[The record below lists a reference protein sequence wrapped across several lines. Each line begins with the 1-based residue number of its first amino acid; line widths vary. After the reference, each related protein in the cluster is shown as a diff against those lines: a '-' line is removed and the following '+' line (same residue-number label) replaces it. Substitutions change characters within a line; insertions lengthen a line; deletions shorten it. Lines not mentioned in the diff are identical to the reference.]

1 MPLHY
6 GYELVDGKLTF
17 YMHGAKQGH
26 KLDLIKKNPH
36 VFVELECDVSQISGG
51 DVPCKYGSSFAS
63 VMGRGNAEIVEDVS
77 LKIQGLK
84 ALMQNQTGKD
94 FEITEKMTKIVSVIK
109 VTMSDFTAKKEADRN
124 FIEALE
130 ALHFTRNR
138 LGNLKAEQGR
148 PVTDFVRH
156 FYFAAWKILL
166 AKSMHP
172 LLKRCTKAGITVKT
186 SIFEICP

>member
-1 MPLHY
+1 MIALRRYDREITDLNEIEKILEKAEILHLGLLDEGYPYVVPLHY

-77 LKIQGLK
+77 VKIQGLK
-84 ALMQNQTGKD
+84 DLMQNQTGKD

-109 VTMSDFTAKKEADRN
+109 VTMSDFTAKKRS
-124 FIEALE
+124 
-130 ALHFTRNR
+130 R
-138 LGNLKAEQGR
+138 
-148 PVTDFVRH
+148 
-156 FYFAAWKILL
+156 
-166 AKSMHP
+166 
-172 LLKRCTKAGITVKT
+172 
-186 SIFEICP
+186 